1 MSDAWSHKVRLKKI
15 MKGRHFLCVV
25 QRHGE
30 TTVTP
35 GHMSRRGMF
44 AANKTSAIKS

>member
-35 GHMSRRGMF
+35 GHNGPNYGQRIGKGGVS
-44 AANKTSAIKS
+44 KT